1 VLREHVQH
9 HLLARNYIFKKINA
23 CDIIDLIYVDVKQD
37 GPVLIVV
44 HVNILVIIILER
56 LHDMIV

>member
-56 LHDMIV
+56 LYDMIV

>member
-1 VLREHVQH
+1 MLREHVQH

>member
-1 VLREHVQH
+1 MLRVHVQH
-9 HLLARNYIFKKINA
+9 HLFARNYIFKKINA